1 MELTI
6 AQIIGKPIAVLDIDG
21 RKVYEQLIEAYKRH
35 EKVVLS
41 FKGLHHVTTAFLN
54 AALGRFILGAAKPEE
69 ARELISIED
78 LENESTK
85 HKIDQVY
92 QLALNPELRQIRES
106 TREKALGFNE

>member
-6 AQIIGKPIAVLDIDG
+6 AQVIGKPIAVLDIDG
-21 RKVYEQLIEAYKRH
+21 RKVYDQLIEAYERH

-41 FKGLHHVTTAFLN
+41 FKGLQHVTTAFLN
-54 AALGRFILGAAKPEE
+54 AAIGRFILSASEPKKAKEMI
-69 ARELISIED
+69 AIEN

-92 QLALNPELRQIRES
+92 QLALNPKLRQIREAAR
-106 TREKALGFNE
+106 TQELGIHE